1 MRARIYLVKVSNM
14 DHQNITL
21 SLPKELLRRV
31 KHLAVEGDTSVSAL
45 LIEAL
50 EEAVLAGD
58 EYDRARDRQ
67 LALMEKGLD
76 LGTQG
81 LISWKRDELHER

>member
-1 MRARIYLVKVSNM
+1 M

>member
-1 MRARIYLVKVSNM
+1 M

-31 KHLAVEGDTSVSAL
+31 KHLAVERDTSVSAL